1 MFKKYAEKNMTTK
14 TKIYCGEQFDKSAL
28 VVETLGS
35 IDELG
40 AFLALAANKTKNDD
54 TKQILK
60 NIQSYMFVSGSDIST
75 SIANNPRI
83 KQEDVIELENTINRI
98 DEDLQPIRNFVIPS
112 GSEASLLLNICR
124 TLSRRTE
131 RRLIALKD
139 QQELNEHLLK
149 FFNRLS
155 DLFFV
160 LARYENKLSNVNEE
174 LWIDKSN
181 NSID

>member
-1 MFKKYAEKNMTTK
+1 MFKNYSDKKLIEK

-60 NIQSYMFVSGSDIST
+60 NIQSYMFVAGSDISSST
-75 SIANNPRI
+75 GTNPRI
-83 KQEDVIELENTINRI
+83 KQEDVTDLENTINRI
-98 DEDLQPIRNFVIPS
+98 DENLQPIKNFVIHS

-131 RRLIALKD
+131 RRLIALKNE
-139 QQELNEHLLK
+139 QELNDHLLK

-160 LARYENKLSNVNEE
+160 LARYENKTEGNRED
-174 LWIDKSN
+174 LWIG
-181 NSID
+181 

>member
-1 MFKKYAEKNMTTK
+1 MFKDYGEKKLVGK

-28 VVETLGS
+28 MVETLGC

-40 AFLALAANKTKNDD
+40 AFVALVANKTKNAD
-54 TKQILK
+54 TKKILK
-60 NIQSYMFVSGSDIST
+60 NIQRYMFVAGSDISSST
-75 SIANNPRI
+75 GTNPRI
-83 KQEDVIELENTINRI
+83 KKDDATELENTINRI
-98 DEDLQPIRNFVIPS
+98 DEDLQPIRNFIIPS

-131 RRLIALKD
+131 RRLIALKNE
-139 QQELNEHLLK
+139 QEINEYLLK

-160 LARYENKLSNVNEE
+160 LSRYENKTEDNKED
-174 LWIDKSN
+174 LWTND
-181 NSID
+181 